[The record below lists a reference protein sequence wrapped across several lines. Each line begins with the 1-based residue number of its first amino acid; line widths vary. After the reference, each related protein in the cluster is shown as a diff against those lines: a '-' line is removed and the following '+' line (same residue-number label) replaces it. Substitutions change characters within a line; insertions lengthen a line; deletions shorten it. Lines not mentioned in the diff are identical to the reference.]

1 MKKIWQKRFSNTW
14 NEHRKPFT
22 IVGIILGVV
31 AALLFIAQDPE
42 TLRVESAVAATAP
55 DFPEYVASLVGA
67 PVQLG
72 DVYTVLHNGDETYPA
87 QLAAIDKAKTR
98 INFETYVYKDGEI
111 GDQFVEALARAAE
124 RGVTVR
130 MVIDPVGSMMK
141 PKNRDRLK
149 NAGAKLAWFNPLGF
163 FTVEAVN
170 YRTHRK
176 TLVIDGDVGFTGGMG
191 VSDNWI
197 GHAQDKDHWRD
208 TQFQVTGPSVR
219 ALEGSFYENWIET
232 GGLSAPALDPP
243 MAPRSTGARSVVVWS
258 NPVSGAS
265 NVKLMYLLAIAAA
278 RKSIDIQSP
287 YITTDP
293 TTRWSL
299 QQARQRG
306 VKIRM
311 LTEGP
316 ITDAMPVKHAS
327 RRSYQTFLDEG
338 IEIAEYQP
346 TMMHTKA
353 MIVDGVWSII
363 GSANFG
369 NRSFELNDELV
380 IGVAEADLAQRLT
393 NDFNNDL
400 TRAKQFDA
408 KTWPHE
414 RSFDGKINEWFW
426 SFFGEIF

>member
-1 MKKIWQKRFSNTW
+1 VAERWQTTW
-14 NEHRKPFT
+14 RKHRKPIT
-22 IVGIILGVV
+22 WAGASLGIV

-42 TLRVESAVAATAP
+42 TLRVESPVAAG
-55 DFPEYVASLVGA
+55 DSSFPAYVASLVGA
-67 PVQLG
+67 PVHVG
-72 DVYTVLHNGDETYPA
+72 DEYKILHNGDETFPA
-87 QLAAIDKAKTR
+87 QLAAISRAKSR

-111 GDQFVEALARAAE
+111 GDRFVDALARAAE
-124 RGVTVR
+124 RGVIVR
-130 MVIDPVGSMMK
+130 VVIDPVGSLMK

-149 NAGAKLAWFNPLGF
+149 TAGAHLSWFNPLGF
-163 FTVEAVN
+163 FTIEVVN

-176 TLVIDGDVGFTGGMG
+176 TLVVDGDVAFTGGMG
-191 VSDNWI
+191 VADNWL
-197 GHAQDKDHWRD
+197 GHAQDELHWRD

-232 GGLSAPALDPP
+232 GGRSAPALDAPQPP
-243 MAPRSTGARSVVVWS
+243 RPTGARSVVVWS
-258 NPVSGAS
+258 NPMSGAS
-265 NVKLMYLLAIAAA
+265 NVKLMYLLAIGAA
-278 RKSIDIQSP
+278 RRTIDIQSP

-327 RRSYQTFLDEG
+327 RRSYQTFLEEG

-380 IGVAEADLAQRLT
+380 LGVADSDLAQRLT
-393 NDFNNDL
+393 DDFNIDL
-400 TRAKQFDA
+400 KAARQFDA
-408 KTWPHE
+408 QSWPHE